1 MPSNWRVHAKHVTPI
16 SPGHS
21 GLASIPLGL
30 RCGSSRNPGKT
41 SEIAC
46 GILANSEAETAPREI
61 SVSGGSPPA
70 RTRFGEHWITPLTM
84 SNLKT
89 RPELDL
95 ERHLSTLGH
104 ALLACRLAAR
114 LTGDKPHF

>member
-46 GILANSEAETAPREI
+46 GILANSEEEKCPREI

-70 RTRFGEHWITPLTM
+70 RTRAANREDAVWRALDNPFDHVQ
-84 SNLKT
+84 
-89 RPELDL
+89 PED
-95 ERHLSTLGH
+95 T
-104 ALLACRLAAR
+104 AR
-114 LTGDKPHF
+114 TGP